1 MNNQGATGIATAI
14 ILISFILIG
23 ATAAS
28 VIMGDSGNNPEEN
41 YEEILEEALDEVST
55 YIQIK
60 DVLGKYNSATEEQHI
75 QKIAIL
81 IKPLFSID
89 IDASELMIK
98 LNNGK
103 QIKML
108 YYNRQAKFI
117 SSNSLFEHPMWTT
130 MRDTDFGFIV
140 ILDKDQSI
148 IDYGTINDNTDMIKR
163 FYNEE
168 RRHPGTNTF
177 PINRNNKN
185 NKSKSTTTNK
195 TNSLSQLTISYSK
208 SSSNFF
214 VFRGTSS

>member
-14 ILISFILIG
+14 LLISFILIG

-41 YEEILEEALDEVST
+41 YEEILEEALDEIST

-60 DVLGKYNSATEEQHI
+60 DALGKYNSTTEEQHI

-89 IDASELMIK
+89 IDASKLVIK

-108 YYNRQAKFI
+108 YYNRQAEFI
-117 SSNSLFEHPMWTT
+117 SSNSLFEHPIWTT
-130 MRDTDFGFIV
+130 MTDTDFGFIV

-148 IDYGTINDNTDMIKR
+148 IDYGTINDNTDITYIIIKLPND
-163 FYNEE
+163 FTMKKGDTLELTLSPSTGVTKTINLKA
-168 RRHPGTNTF
+168 PL
-177 PINRNNKN
+177 PIKQIVALN
-185 NKSKSTTTNK
+185 
-195 TNSLSQLTISYSK
+195 
-208 SSSNFF
+208 
-214 VFRGTSS
+214 

>member
-14 ILISFILIG
+14 LLISFILIG

-41 YEEILEEALDEVST
+41 YEEILKEALDEIST

-60 DVLGKYNSATEEQHI
+60 DALGKYNSTTEEQHI

-89 IDASELMIK
+89 IDASKLVIK

-108 YYNRQAKFI
+108 YYNRQAEFI
-117 SSNSLFEHPMWTT
+117 SSNSLFEHPIWTT
-130 MRDTDFGFIV
+130 MTDTDFGFIV

-148 IDYGTINDNTDMIKR
+148 IDYGTINDNTDITYIIIKLPND
-163 FYNEE
+163 FTMKKGDTLELTLSPSTGVTKTINLKA
-168 RRHPGTNTF
+168 PL
-177 PINRNNKN
+177 PIKQIVALN
-185 NKSKSTTTNK
+185 
-195 TNSLSQLTISYSK
+195 
-208 SSSNFF
+208 
-214 VFRGTSS
+214 

>member
-1 MNNQGATGIATAI
+1 MNNSDKMNNQGATGIATAI
-14 ILISFILIG
+14 LLISFILIG

-41 YEEILEEALDEVST
+41 YEEILEEALDEIST

-60 DVLGKYNSATEEQHI
+60 DALGKYNSTTEEQHI

-89 IDASELMIK
+89 IDASKLMIK

-108 YYNRQAKFI
+108 YYNKQAEFI
-117 SSNSLFEHPMWTT
+117 SSNSLFEHPIWTT
-130 MRDTDFGFIV
+130 MTDTDFGFIV

-148 IDYGTINDNTDMIKR
+148 IDYGTINDNTDMTYIIIKLPND
-163 FYNEE
+163 FTMKKGDTLEL
-168 RRHPGTNTF
+168 TLF
-177 PINRNNKN
+177 PSTGITKTINLKAPLPIKQIVALN
-185 NKSKSTTTNK
+185 
-195 TNSLSQLTISYSK
+195 
-208 SSSNFF
+208 
-214 VFRGTSS
+214 

>member
-14 ILISFILIG
+14 LLISFILIG

-41 YEEILEEALDEVST
+41 YEEILEEALDEIST

-60 DVLGKYNSATEEQHI
+60 DALGKYNSTTEEQHI

-89 IDASELMIK
+89 IDASKLVIK

-108 YYNRQAKFI
+108 YYNRQAEFI
-117 SSNSLFEHPMWTT
+117 SSNSLFEHPIWTT
-130 MRDTDFGFIV
+130 MTDTDFGFII

-148 IDYGTINDNTDMIKR
+148 IDYGTINDNTDMTYIIIKLSND
-163 FYNEE
+163 FTMKKGDTLEL
-168 RRHPGTNTF
+168 TLF
-177 PINRNNKN
+177 PSTGITKTINLKAPLPIKQIVALN
-185 NKSKSTTTNK
+185 
-195 TNSLSQLTISYSK
+195 
-208 SSSNFF
+208 
-214 VFRGTSS
+214 

>member
-14 ILISFILIG
+14 LLISFILIG

-41 YEEILEEALDEVST
+41 YEEILDEALDEIST

-60 DVLGKYNSATEEQHI
+60 DALGKYNSTTEEQHI

-89 IDASELMIK
+89 IDASKLVIK

-108 YYNRQAKFI
+108 YYNRQAEFI
-117 SSNSLFEHPMWTT
+117 SSNSLFEHPIWTT
-130 MRDTDFGFIV
+130 VTDTDFGFIV

-148 IDYGTINDNTDMIKR
+148 IDYGTINDNTDMTYIIIKLPND
-163 FYNEE
+163 FTMKKGDTLELTLSPSTGITKTINLKA
-168 RRHPGTNTF
+168 PL
-177 PINRNNKN
+177 PIKQIVALN
-185 NKSKSTTTNK
+185 
-195 TNSLSQLTISYSK
+195 
-208 SSSNFF
+208 
-214 VFRGTSS
+214 

>member
-14 ILISFILIG
+14 LLISFILIG

-41 YEEILEEALDEVST
+41 YEEILEEALDEIST

-60 DVLGKYNSATEEQHI
+60 DALGKYNSTTEEKHI
-75 QKIAIL
+75 QKMAIL

-89 IDASELMIK
+89 IDASKLVIK

-108 YYNRQAKFI
+108 YYNRQAEFI
-117 SSNSLFEHPMWTT
+117 SSNSLFEHPIWTT
-130 MRDTDFGFIV
+130 MTDTDFGFII

-148 IDYGTINDNTDMIKR
+148 IDYGTINDNTDMTYIIIKLPND
-163 FYNEE
+163 FTMKKGDTLEL
-168 RRHPGTNTF
+168 TLF
-177 PINRNNKN
+177 PSTGVTKTINLKAPLPIKQIVALN
-185 NKSKSTTTNK
+185 
-195 TNSLSQLTISYSK
+195 
-208 SSSNFF
+208 
-214 VFRGTSS
+214 

>member
-1 MNNQGATGIATAI
+1 MNNQGASGVATAI
-14 ILISFILIG
+14 LLVSFILIG

-28 VIMGDSGNNPEEN
+28 VIMVDSGNNHKEN
-41 YEEILEEALDEVST
+41 YEEILEEAIDEVST

-60 DVLGKYNSATEEQHI
+60 DVLGKYNSATGEQHI

-117 SSNSLFEHPMWTT
+117 SSNSLFEHPLWTT

-140 ILDKDQSI
+140 LLDKDQSI
-148 IDYGTINDNTDMIKR
+148 IDYGTINDNTDMTYIIIKPPND
-163 FYNEE
+163 FTMKKGDSLEI
-168 RRHPGTNTF
+168 TLF
-177 PINRNNKN
+177 PSIGI
-185 NKSKSTTTNK
+185 TK
-195 TNSLSQLTISYSK
+195 TIHLKAPLPIKQIVSL
-208 SSSNFF
+208 N
-214 VFRGTSS
+214 

>member
-14 ILISFILIG
+14 LLISFILIG

-41 YEEILEEALDEVST
+41 YEEILEEALDEIST

-60 DVLGKYNSATEEQHI
+60 DALGKYNSTTEEQHI

-89 IDASELMIK
+89 IDASKLVIK

-108 YYNRQAKFI
+108 YYNRQAEFI
-117 SSNSLFEHPMWTT
+117 SSNSLFEHPIWTT
-130 MRDTDFGFIV
+130 MTDTDFGFIV

-148 IDYGTINDNTDMIKR
+148 IDYGTINDNTDITYIIIKLPND
-163 FYNEE
+163 FTMKKGDTLEL
-168 RRHPGTNTF
+168 TLF
-177 PINRNNKN
+177 PSTGVTKTINLKAPLPIKQIVALN
-185 NKSKSTTTNK
+185 
-195 TNSLSQLTISYSK
+195 
-208 SSSNFF
+208 
-214 VFRGTSS
+214 

>member
-14 ILISFILIG
+14 LLISFILIG

-41 YEEILEEALDEVST
+41 YEEILDEALNEIST

-60 DVLGKYNSATEEQHI
+60 DALGKYNSTTEEQHI

-89 IDASELMIK
+89 IDASKLVIK

-108 YYNRQAKFI
+108 YYNRQAEFI
-117 SSNSLFEHPMWTT
+117 SSNSLFEHPIWTT
-130 MRDTDFGFIV
+130 VTDTDFGFIV

-148 IDYGTINDNTDMIKR
+148 IDYGTINDNTDMTYIIIKLPND
-163 FYNEE
+163 FTMKKGDTLELTLSPSTGITKTINLKA
-168 RRHPGTNTF
+168 PL
-177 PINRNNKN
+177 PIKQIVALN
-185 NKSKSTTTNK
+185 
-195 TNSLSQLTISYSK
+195 
-208 SSSNFF
+208 
-214 VFRGTSS
+214 

>member
-14 ILISFILIG
+14 LLISFILIG

-60 DVLGKYNSATEEQHI
+60 DALGKYNSTTEEQHI

-89 IDASELMIK
+89 IDASKLVIK

-108 YYNRQAKFI
+108 YYNRQAEFI
-117 SSNSLFEHPMWTT
+117 SSNSLFEHPIWTT
-130 MRDTDFGFIV
+130 MTDTNFGFIV

-148 IDYGTINDNTDMIKR
+148 IDYGTIKDNTDMTYILIKLPND
-163 FYNEE
+163 FTMKKGDTLEL
-168 RRHPGTNTF
+168 TLF
-177 PINRNNKN
+177 PSTGITKTINLKAPLPIKQIVALN
-185 NKSKSTTTNK
+185 
-195 TNSLSQLTISYSK
+195 
-208 SSSNFF
+208 
-214 VFRGTSS
+214 

>member
-14 ILISFILIG
+14 LLISFILIG

-41 YEEILEEALDEVST
+41 YEEILEEALDEIST

-60 DVLGKYNSATEEQHI
+60 DALGKYNSTTEEQHI

-89 IDASELMIK
+89 IDASKLVIK

-108 YYNRQAKFI
+108 YYNRQAEFI
-117 SSNSLFEHPMWTT
+117 SSNSLFEHPIWTT
-130 MRDTDFGFIV
+130 MTDTDFGFIV

-148 IDYGTINDNTDMIKR
+148 IDYGTINDNTDMTYIIIKLSND
-163 FYNEE
+163 FTMKKGDTLEL
-168 RRHPGTNTF
+168 TLF
-177 PINRNNKN
+177 PSTGVTKTINLKAPLPIKQIVALN
-185 NKSKSTTTNK
+185 
-195 TNSLSQLTISYSK
+195 
-208 SSSNFF
+208 
-214 VFRGTSS
+214 